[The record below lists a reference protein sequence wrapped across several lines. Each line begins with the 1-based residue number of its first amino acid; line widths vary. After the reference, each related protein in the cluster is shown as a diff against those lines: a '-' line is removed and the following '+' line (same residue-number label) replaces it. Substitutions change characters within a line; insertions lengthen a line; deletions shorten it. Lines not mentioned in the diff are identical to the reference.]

1 MRDEWL
7 DGAGKGGKEEELTAF
22 IRIFDARDFISECLA
37 SGLTG
42 FPSGSTLSSRYGDV
56 VTKRTR

>member
-7 DGAGKGGKEEELTAF
+7 DGVRKEGKGEELTAF
-22 IRIFDARDFISECLA
+22 IRVFDARDCISECMA

-42 FPSGSTLSSRYGDV
+42 FPSGSTLSSRYSDV
-56 VTKRTR
+56 MTKRTR